1 MNKRAMSITKL
12 SIASAMIPLIAVET
26 VVCNYA
32 VAATTNYS
40 SLDKKDL
47 ILGGTDNFD
56 INTVLNSDRVTVDE
70 QSGIITT
77 LLTAEEASNSS
88 LTNIS
93 QGQPIV
99 LGVYDA
105 ANNIGTIQIL
115 KVERYSDGSA
125 RLMSKIF
132 SPYDF
137 DQGENA
143 LSKSAFNEIK
153 EKFGQNPFDDFKTSN
168 SEYKQ
173 AFVSASSNAIQT
185 AMGIVMQNTRSTT
198 GVYLYLSPSI
208 SSETHKHGGKLKK
221 KVTTTVRAS
230 VKPIWSVLTPTSV
243 GIGGVEPN
251 YLLRN
256 GKKINGGVN
265 IYEVGTSKTNFPI
278 DTYEFWS
285 ASKTKKGWTGL
296 ALGLFGFAIGGL
308 TGFNPLVTAAVGY
321 TFKESLSTNGD
332 WTMGW
337 QNEMRKLVK
346 EGPLDMPKTLN
357 GREIKS
363 GNQFRYEKIN
373 WTDMAVPPTSEDNDS
388 IPSGNDNNS
397 SNTNTGNQ
405 TNPNNC
411 GFRCN

>member
-1 MNKRAMSITKL
+1 MKKRAMNIINF
-12 SIASAMIPLIAVET
+12 SIASAMVPLMVVEP
-26 VVCNYA
+26 VFSNYA
-32 VAATTNYS
+32 LAATTNYS

-47 ILGGTDNFD
+47 ILGGTDNFNID
-56 INTVLNSDRVTVDE
+56 TVLNSDKVTVD
-70 QSGIITT
+70 QKAGVITT
-77 LLTAEEASNSS
+77 MLTAEEAANSS
-88 LTNIS
+88 LTTIS

-99 LGVYDA
+99 LGMYDA

-137 DQGENA
+137 DQNDNA
-143 LSKSAFNEIK
+143 LSKSAFKELK
-153 EKFGQNPFDDFKTSN
+153 EKFGQNPFDDFKTNN

-173 AFVSASSNAIQT
+173 AFVSSSSNAIQT
-185 AMGIVMQNTRSTT
+185 AMGLIMQNTRSTT
-198 GVYLYLSPSI
+198 GVYLYLSPNV
-208 SSETHKHGGKLKK
+208 SSETHKKGGKLKK

-243 GIGGVEPN
+243 GIGGVEPS

-256 GKKINGGVN
+256 GKKITGGVN

-278 DTYEFWS
+278 DSYEFWS

-296 ALGLFGFAIGGL
+296 ALGLFGFAVGAL
-308 TGFNPLVTAAVGY
+308 TGFNPIATAAIGY
-321 TFKESLSTNGD
+321 TFKESLSNNGD
-332 WTMGW
+332 WAMGW

-346 EGPLDMPKTLN
+346 EGPLDMPTTLN

-373 WTDMAVPPTSEDNDS
+373 WTGIATPPNSDDNEN
-388 IPSGNDNNS
+388 IPSGNDN
-397 SNTNTGNQ
+397 TNNNNAGSQ

-411 GFRCN
+411 GYRCE

>member
-1 MNKRAMSITKL
+1 MKKRANNIIKL
-12 SIASAMIPLIAVET
+12 SVVSAMIPLLATET
-26 VVCNYA
+26 VICNYA
-32 VAATTNYS
+32 LAATTNYS
-40 SLDKKDL
+40 SIDKKDL
-47 ILGGTDNFD
+47 ILGGTESFN
-56 INTVLNSDRVTVDE
+56 INTVLDSDKVTVDE
-70 QSGIITT
+70 KSGIITT
-77 LLTAEEASNSS
+77 MLTAEEASNSS
-88 LTNIS
+88 LTSIS

-105 ANNIGTIQIL
+105 SSNIGTIQIL

-143 LSKSAFNEIK
+143 LSKSAFK
-153 EKFGQNPFDDFKTSN
+153 ELQERFGQNPFDDFKTGN
-168 SEYKQ
+168 GEYKQ
-173 AFVSASSNAIQT
+173 AFVSASSNAVQT
-185 AMGIVMQNTRSTT
+185 AMGLVMQNTRSTT

-208 SSETHKHGGKLKK
+208 SSETHKSGGKLRK
-221 KVTTTVRAS
+221 KVTTTVNAS

-256 GKKINGGVN
+256 GRKISGGVN
-265 IYEVGTSKTNFPI
+265 IYEVGTSKTNFPV
-278 DTYEFWS
+278 DSYEFWS

-296 ALGLFGFAIGGL
+296 ALGLFGFAVGAL
-308 TGFNPLVTAAVGY
+308 TGFNPLVTAATGY

-332 WTMGW
+332 WSMGW
-337 QNEMRKLVK
+337 QDEMRKLVK
-346 EGPLDMPKTLN
+346 EGPLDMPATLN

-373 WTDMAVPPTSEDNDS
+373 WTDMAVPPNSDDNED
-388 IPSGNDNNS
+388 IPSGNDSNS
-397 SNTNTGNQ
+397 GGSNTGSQ